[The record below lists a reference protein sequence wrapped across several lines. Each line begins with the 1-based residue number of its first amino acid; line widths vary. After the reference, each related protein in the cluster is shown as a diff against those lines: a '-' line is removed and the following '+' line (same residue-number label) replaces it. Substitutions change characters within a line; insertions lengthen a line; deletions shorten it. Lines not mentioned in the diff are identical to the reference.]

1 MQLRFPL
8 AFFFCFFTAATQAQQ
23 LDALLNGSLNGLT
36 SSAFSE
42 ISIEGK
48 RYWSV
53 LAKVNPSFSTETALD
68 RGILCGKRAGNV
80 LSLKVPV
87 GQTQSLIN
95 LPGLE
100 MAMAAPKAS
109 PLLERARKDTRADSV
124 HQGFSLP
131 TPLRGKDVM
140 IGITDWG
147 FDYSHPTFYDSA
159 LQQTRI
165 VAAWDQFKRS
175 GPAPSSGY
183 GTEYA
188 SPAELIQAGTD
199 TSNIYDVHYHGTHV
213 AGIAAGAGAGT
224 AHVGMAPEADLLL
237 VTFLVDAGA
246 VLDAFQWMKEKA
258 DQAGKRLVINMSWGL
273 YYIGTLDGQ
282 SLLSQAIDALAQQGV
297 VFVSS
302 AGNNGDV
309 NFHLDYTFSS
319 DTIRSGIEMYPF
331 NAHPNM
337 WGQCLSFWGEPA
349 QPFSVQIEIR
359 NNSNQWLASSF
370 WYHSSQGPAW
380 LPDTTIYAAGDSV
393 RISVL
398 LESAHMLNQRPHAQI
413 KVQQISGNLKIN
425 IVATASSGR
434 LHSWN
439 VTELNNGVGNWG
451 MPFSAWGSGWI
462 QGNRDYGIGEPA
474 SAASVLTVASHTPEF
489 YPAPGS
495 PMANGFLSLFSSK
508 GPLITGKMKPDV
520 SAPGG
525 NITSAVN
532 SYTNASYTFAASV
545 PFNGRNYPFGKASGT
560 SMASPAAAGVA
571 ALVLQ
576 ANPNLSAEQVRNILR
591 ETAREDIRTGSLPDS
606 GHVQWG
612 HGKVDAMA
620 AVLKALS
627 ISNMELIGTGNS
639 VSVFPNP
646 SQGTVQINSLN
657 WPTDGLDAEIFDS
670 MGRRIRQL
678 RLFASHS
685 SSIEPALP
693 KGTYLLSC
701 GHLHWK
707 LLIN

>member
-1 MQLRFPL
+1 MLLRFL
-8 AFFFCFFTAATQAQQ
+8 LTYIFCFFAAATQAQQ
-23 LDALLNGSLNGLT
+23 LDALLKASLNGNT
-36 SSAFSE
+36 NPAFSE
-42 ISIEGK
+42 ISIQGK
-48 RYWSV
+48 KYWSI
-53 LAKVNPSFSTETALD
+53 LAKVNQHFSPDTALE
-68 RGILCGKRAGNV
+68 RGILCGKPAGQV
-80 LSLKVPV
+80 LTLKVPV
-87 GQTQSLIN
+87 GQTQRLLN
-95 LPGLE
+95 LPGLIL
-100 MAMAAPKAS
+100 AMAAPKAA
-109 PLLERARKDTRADSV
+109 PLLERGRKDTRADSV
-124 HQGFSLP
+124 HQGFLLP
-131 TPLRGKDVM
+131 TPLRGKDVL

-165 VAAWDQFKRS
+165 VAAWDQFKQS
-175 GPAPSSGY
+175 GPAPSAGY
-183 GTEYA
+183 GTAYTSA
-188 SPAELIQAGTD
+188 SELIQAGTD

-224 AHVGMAPEADLLL
+224 PHIGMAPEANLLL

-246 VLDAFQWMKEKA
+246 VIDAFQWMKEKA
-258 DQAGKRLVINMSWGL
+258 DQAGKRLVVNMSWGL

-282 SLLSQAIDALAQQGV
+282 SLLSQAMDALAQQGV

-319 DTIRSGIEMYPF
+319 DTLRSGIEMYPF

-349 QPFSVQIEIR
+349 QPFSIQIEIR

-380 LPDTTIYAAGDSV
+380 LPDTTIYAGGDSV
-393 RISVL
+393 RISAL
-398 LESAHMLNQRPHAQI
+398 LESAHILNQRPHAQI
-413 KVQQISGNLKIN
+413 KVQQISGNLKVN
-425 IVATASSGR
+425 LVATASAGR
-434 LHSWN
+434 LHAWN

-451 MPFSAWGSGWI
+451 MPFSAWGPGWV

-474 SAASVLTVASHTPEF
+474 CAASVLAVASHTPEF
-489 YPAPGS
+489 FPAAGS

-508 GPLITGKMKPDV
+508 GPLINGHMKPDV

-532 SYTNASYTFAASV
+532 SYTNASFSFVASV

-576 ANPNLSAEQVRNILR
+576 ANPNLSADQVRDILR
-591 ETAREDIRTGSLPDS
+591 ETAREDIRTGILPDS
-606 GHVQWG
+606 GHVLWG

-627 ISNMELIGTGNS
+627 ISNMELIGTENS
-639 VSVFPNP
+639 IFVFPNP
-646 SQGTVQINSLN
+646 SHGLVQINSQN
-657 WPTDGLDAEIFDS
+657 WPAEGLDAAIYNS
-670 MGRRIRQL
+670 SGQRIRQL

-685 SSIEPALP
+685 SSIEPPLP

-701 GHLHWK
+701 GRLHWK
-707 LLIN
+707 LLIH